1 MADIVRYKQYRGG
14 GGGGGGGGRVQYRV
28 LGRSPLNS
36 TG

>member
-1 MADIVRYKQYRGG
+1 MADIVRYKQYR

>member
-1 MADIVRYKQYRGG
+1 MADIVRYKQYR
-14 GGGGGGGGRVQYRV
+14 GGGGGGRVQYRV

>member
-1 MADIVRYKQYRGG
+1 MADIVRYKQYR
-14 GGGGGGGGRVQYRV
+14 GGGGGGGRVQYRV